1 MLGLISI
8 AISQMASAIKT
19 STSKVDAFQ
28 SARTSMESVSRTLG
42 IATLNTYWDYYIP
55 SEGSYTNRGNSTT
68 APSAY
73 GRQSDLQFLATNL
86 GGGLNEIDTVTH
98 GLFFQAP
105 IGYSTNTN
113 AIQPPGCLNACGF
126 FVAYGG
132 DPGLATMLANNA
144 KLSSITNKPR
154 FRLYQWLRSADGL
167 SVVPSTGVLDTG
179 TWMGSTTNV
188 SSLAENIVAFV
199 VRVPD
204 TSATI
209 ATNYGWNS
217 RTNWS
222 SGSPSQPT
230 TMHQLPPLV
239 EITMVAVEES
249 AVNRLAG
256 SASSSSDAASK
267 LGITGIGS
275 LFSDSSQYDADLQQ
289 VTDGLSSKSVPY
301 RVFTATVPLR
311 ESRWSP

>member
-1 MLGLISI
+1 
-8 AISQMASAIKT
+8 MASAIKT

-42 IATLNTYWDYYIP
+42 IATLNTYWDYYIL

-86 GGGLNEIDTVTH
+86 GGGLNGMDTVTH

-132 DPGLATMLANNA
+132 DPGLATMLANNS

-167 SVVPSTGVLDTG
+167 SVVPNTGVLDTG
-179 TWMGSTTNV
+179 TWMGSAVFTTNVSSLAENNV